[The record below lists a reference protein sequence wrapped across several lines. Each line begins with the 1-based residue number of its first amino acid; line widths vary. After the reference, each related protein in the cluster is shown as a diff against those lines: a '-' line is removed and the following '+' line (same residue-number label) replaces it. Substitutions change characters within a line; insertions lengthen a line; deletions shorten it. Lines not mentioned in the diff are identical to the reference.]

1 MPMALNGL
9 TAPTLRFDELTL
21 EPLRVEHAAEMAVV
35 LDDTRLHSFVVGA
48 PADESQ
54 LRRSYEHQV
63 RGCSEDGQQV
73 WLNWVVRDIAT
84 DEALGYVQATVT
96 VPDEDGDDA
105 VAHLAWVVGIEHQG
119 QRVASRAVM
128 AMGDWLCA
136 QGVATH
142 VADIHP
148 DHTASQSGA
157 TVGHALHRRAGQWRG
172 ALVDGQP
179 AACLGAKG
187 YEQASRFR

>member
-1 MPMALNGL
+1 MPMALHSL

-54 LRRSYEHQV
+54 LRRSYERLV
-63 RGCSEDGQQV
+63 RGRSEDGQQV

-96 VPDEDGDDA
+96 VPDDEA

-119 QRVASRAVM
+119 QRVASRAAV

-136 QGVATH
+136 QGVTTH

-148 DHTASQSGA
+148 DHTASQGVA
-157 TVGHALHRRAGQWRG
+157 RRLGMHSTDG
-172 ALVDGQP
+172 MVDGEVRWSTAGEPP
-179 AACLGAKG
+179 A
-187 YEQASRFR
+187 